1 MWHLGGQRWLFVGSV
16 DKTLTRVAV
25 VLDRPPEE
33 LLVVVELERSQT
45 FVLDGLFGHD
55 VDGRLG
61 VAPTVPIGL
70 VPLVW
75 S

>member
-1 MWHLGGQRWLFVGSV
+1 M
-16 DKTLTRVAV
+16 AV
-25 VLDRPPEE
+25 VLDRPSEE
-33 LLVVVELERSQT
+33 LLVVAELERSQSL
-45 FVLDGLFGHD
+45 VLDGLFGHD
-55 VDGRLG
+55 IDGRLV